1 MDNQLPFDDLLPNT
15 TDIDRLFEQVVA
27 NLGEVDLTK
36 YSLFSDE
43 EIIKVQDFIIAPI
56 IYLARYGQHPTLKSI
71 AEAGYESIRGN
82 LSGVTL
88 GVVPA
93 PLYISDYLQRSTI
106 SADKISQVTRNSQ
119 LASKFLSLCSA
130 YSNAQTFMAS
140 EIASNTLIQFESDL
154 VAKYPEL
161 GRPRIVTKKLE
172 MNIFFTPHYVN
183 VAKEDPKEAM
193 FRIIY
198 ACSRGRD
205 FANGRHNFEDE
216 GILNTRAVVA
226 HAQFLYELRSAYPD
240 IPLNEYEVAL
250 VRDYP
255 YGFDTLDLPLGI
267 NY

>member
-119 LASKFLSLCSA
+119 LSSKFLNLVSA
-130 YSNAQTFMAS
+130 Y
-140 EIASNTLIQFESDL
+140 
-154 VAKYPEL
+154 
-161 GRPRIVTKKLE
+161 
-172 MNIFFTPHYVN
+172 
-183 VAKEDPKEAM
+183 
-193 FRIIY
+193 
-198 ACSRGRD
+198 
-205 FANGRHNFEDE
+205 
-216 GILNTRAVVA
+216 
-226 HAQFLYELRSAYPD
+226 
-240 IPLNEYEVAL
+240 
-250 VRDYP
+250 
-255 YGFDTLDLPLGI
+255 
-267 NY
+267 